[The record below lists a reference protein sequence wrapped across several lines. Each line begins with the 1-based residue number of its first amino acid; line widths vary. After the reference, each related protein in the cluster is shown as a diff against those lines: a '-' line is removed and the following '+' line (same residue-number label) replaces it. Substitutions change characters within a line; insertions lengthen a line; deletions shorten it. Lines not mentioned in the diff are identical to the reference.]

1 MSPES
6 RAPHQ
11 HQGAPRL
18 IFPASKHGELLR
30 PHGCL
35 CDNCD
40 QTCCGRTNL
49 FCKKTDVCS
58 DKTGASVIIAT
69 RRVLVAG
76 KRVVSE
82 CLTSKLSIVAS
93 RRVLFANRR
102 RIIAR
107 MCDYS
112 KQTGASARSRRG
124 HCCEQTVDCWRVCR
138 ILSPP
143 PTPGDCAN
151 VHNINCPLL
160 TLSYPVLH
168 PWLPGGAA
176 QHCEYEY

>member
-1 MSPES
+1 MTSGPESNWWPTEGGVTGNPAPGQRRPAPAAEASRGPQSSTVTPPMSPES

-11 HQGAPRL
+11 HQWAPRL

-58 DKTGASVIIAT
+58 DKTGASVIFAT

-112 KQTGASARSRRG
+112 EQTGASARSRRG
-124 HCCEQTVDCWRVCR
+124 HCCEQTVDC
-138 ILSPP
+138 
-143 PTPGDCAN
+143 
-151 VHNINCPLL
+151 
-160 TLSYPVLH
+160 
-168 PWLPGGAA
+168 
-176 QHCEYEY
+176 